1 MRSADNLAGPGA
13 EKAAPKS
20 RLAEWGGLAVIF
32 VQVILISFVLR
43 NASIET
49 LGFHRVAYI
58 AAFGFVVNHL
68 LPAKFR
74 LQFFLLLSIASM
86 VVALGGS
93 ADSGIPEPALGMAR
107 FGVTFC
113 IGILLI
119 GICRLPIGF
128 WKRAVLL
135 LCGGL
140 VAAKFRSEKW
150 DGRVLAVVWPV
161 LAALFMFRIIVYLYD
176 VSTSAR
182 RPNRTQS
189 LAYFF
194 LTPNFCALLF
204 PVIDFR
210 TFCQTYYNEEAMV
223 IYQRGVR
230 WMTRGVIQL
239 LVYRLVHQLFFVD
252 ASAIN
257 NGTDLIQFVVA
268 NVFLYLKVS
277 GSFHLYIGMLLLFG
291 FNLPETN
298 HRFFLA
304 SSFTDYWRRVNIY
317 WRAFIM
323 KVFYYPTFFRLKN
336 LGQVPALV
344 IATLWCFVVTWA
356 LHIYQTWWIK
366 GTVSWTWTDALFW
379 AALGLLVLAN
389 SLWELKRN
397 RKRKLAQGTYSA
409 KEAVGITLRTAL
421 TFSLITVLWSLWSTP
436 TLKLWFHI
444 WSLADAH
451 TLAWGGGTVAC
462 VMAATVA
469 FEIVPVK
476 DSRRTDQAIS
486 GFSARSALFRNGAL
500 KCASVLSIILM
511 ATNLP
516 VRFHRDPGE
525 FRNFPIAAGL
535 VQTLVDGETPEQ
547 GRGYYENLT
556 SVDEGSGRFWEALT
570 TVRTSFA
577 FNSINVVNDVNVHE
591 LVPNAHLVQDGIL
604 IETNRWGMRDR
615 DRDLAKPTSTL
626 RIAILG
632 SSHVMGYGVSAKDM
646 FVPIL
651 EDRLNREHHR
661 EGAFEIL
668 NFAVSGQGPVGQI
681 WTLEHRVSV
690 FHPDI
695 VFFVAFTNDYEWA
708 TRDVV
713 WDLHRNI
720 ALPPDFPDPLLAQA
734 GVTNRTLEPFAVQ
747 RLRIHDSEVLSFC
760 YRQIVREC
768 QSINALPV
776 CIFLPVPHD
785 LPLSRDRV
793 ANLLQIGADAGFITI
808 DLSDI
813 YAGHDPNELMLRDIG
828 RHSNARAHAI
838 IANALYDRLTADP
851 RIDLLGRAQR
861 VTANFVSE
869 SLVKKSPD

>member
-1 MRSADNLAGPGA
+1 MSSPENLARSGA
-13 EKAAPKS
+13 EKAALKA
-20 RLAEWGGLAVIF
+20 RFAEWPGLAVIF
-32 VQVILISFVLR
+32 AQVVLISFVLR

-49 LGFHRVAYI
+49 LGFHRIVYL

-74 LQFFLLLSIASM
+74 LNFFLLFSIVSM

-93 ADSGIPEPALGMAR
+93 ADSGTPEPALGIAR

-113 IGILLI
+113 IGVLLI
-119 GICRLPIGF
+119 GICHLPIRF
-128 WKRAVLL
+128 WKRGVLL
-135 LCGGL
+135 LCIGL
-140 VAAKFRSEKW
+140 VAAEFRSEQW

-182 RPNRTQS
+182 CPTKAQS

-210 TFCQTYYNEEAMV
+210 TFSQTYYNEDALV
-223 IYQRGVR
+223 IYQRGAR

-239 LVYRLVHQLFFVD
+239 LVYRLVHQLFALD
-252 ASAIN
+252 ASAISD
-257 NGTDLIQFVVA
+257 GTDLIQFVVA

-277 GSFHLYIGMLLLFG
+277 GSFHLFIGMLLLFG

-379 AALGLLVLAN
+379 ATLGLLVLVN

-397 RKRKLAQGTYSA
+397 RKRKLARGSYSP
-409 KEAVGITLRTAL
+409 KEAVGVTLRTAL

-436 TLKLWFHI
+436 NLKLWFHI
-444 WSLADAH
+444 WSLADLN
-451 TLAWGGGTVAC
+451 TLAWGCATVAC
-462 VMAATVA
+462 VMAATVL
-469 FEIVPVK
+469 FEIMPV
-476 DSRRTDQAIS
+476 REGGRTEKSMS
-486 GFSARSALFRNGAL
+486 GLFARTAGLPRDAL
-500 KCASVLSIILM
+500 KCAVALSIILM
-511 ATNLP
+511 ATYLSA
-516 VRFHRDPGE
+516 RFRRDPSE
-525 FRNFPIAAGL
+525 FHNFPIANGL
-535 VQTLVDGETPEQ
+535 LQTLADEEAPGQ

-556 SVDEGSGRFWEALT
+556 SVDEGSGKFWEAMT
-570 TVRTSFA
+570 TLKTSFA
-577 FNSINVVNDVNVHE
+577 FNSINVVNDANVHE
-591 LVPNAHLVQDGIL
+591 LVPNAHLVKDCIL
-604 IETNRWGMRDR
+604 LETNRWGMRDR
-615 DRDLAKPTSTL
+615 DRDLAKPPATL
-626 RIAILG
+626 RIAVLG
-632 SSHVMGYGVSAKDM
+632 SSHVMGYGLQAKDM

-651 EDRLNREHHR
+651 ESRLNSEHHSK
-661 EGAFEIL
+661 GAFEIL

-681 WTLEHRVSV
+681 WTLEHRVSA

-695 VFFVAFTNDYEWA
+695 VFFVAFTNDFEWA

-720 ALPPDFPDPLLAQA
+720 ALPSDFPSPLLARA
-734 GVTNRTLEPFAVQ
+734 GVTHRTLEPFAVQ
-747 RLRIHDSEVLSFC
+747 RLRSHDSEVLSYC

-768 QSINALPV
+768 RSINALPV

-785 LPLSRDRV
+785 LPLDRARV
-793 ANLLQIGADAGFITI
+793 ASLLQIGADAGFITI

-851 RIDLLGRAQR
+851 RIDLFDIAERIS
-861 VTANFVSE
+861 ANFASE